1 MAGSAWQVL
10 LQTNFSA
17 EPGEDPRELKPNMN
31 FTAVHDFFFFFFG
44 RSMKDDQI
52 LLSLN
57 WRLACARASSTK
69 RVCVPLRGKVAAA
82 QSFKDFLGLQDGFA
96 AGT

>member
-1 MAGSAWQVL
+1 
-10 LQTNFSA
+10 
-17 EPGEDPRELKPNMN
+17 
-31 FTAVHDFFFFFFG
+31 
-44 RSMKDDQI
+44 MKDDQI